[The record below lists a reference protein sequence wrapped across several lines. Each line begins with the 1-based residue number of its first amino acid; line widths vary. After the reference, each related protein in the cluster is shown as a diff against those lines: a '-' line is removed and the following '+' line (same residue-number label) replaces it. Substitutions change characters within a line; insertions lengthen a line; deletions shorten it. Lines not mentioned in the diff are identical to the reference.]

1 MTRQM
6 VDAMQTEGWQ
16 PEPGKRKA
24 GGGAGLCQI
33 VIVGGASVARGCRT
47 APAEAIVHADLDGM
61 LVLPAADA
69 HDVSRTGGD
78 RRAAEV
84 VVLVL
89 GLGRP
94 VRREHIFEASAD
106 SVAVLAVPGRGEGLR
121 HAGDIH
127 AKTAIAPGITAL
139 GVKQRRSPGVADATG
154 HRAELVGIGG
164 HLRAQ
169 RERGTAVVGRQPG
182 ILRLDTHDPIGREL
196 VVEAALD
203 TAEEARVAR
212 LEAAVAGKGAADMA
226 ADVEAGPVVASL
238 RRR

>member
-61 LVLPAADA
+61 LVLPAADT
-69 HDVSRTGGD
+69 DNVDRTRGD

-84 VVLVL
+84 VILVL

-94 VRREHIFEASAD
+94 IRREHVFEASANGI
-106 SVAVLAVPGRGEGLR
+106 AVLAVAGGGEGLR
-121 HAGDIH
+121 DAGDID
-127 AKTAIAPGITAL
+127 AKAAVAPGITAL
-139 GVKQRRSPGVADATG
+139 GVEQRRSPGVAEATG
-154 HRAELVGIGG
+154 H
-164 HLRAQ
+164 
-169 RERGTAVVGRQPG
+169 
-182 ILRLDTHDPIGREL
+182 
-196 VVEAALD
+196 
-203 TAEEARVAR
+203 
-212 LEAAVAGKGAADMA
+212 
-226 ADVEAGPVVASL
+226 
-238 RRR
+238 